1 MMMQIFSECQSL
13 VLLPYISNWHIINP
27 YLAFRNCF
35 SLSALPDISNWNLEQ
50 NYNDNNIKKEIF
62 ENAFLIQYFKIM
74 HYSGCKIPRKWCKRN
89 ESKKPVFRNF
99 KYICS

>member
-13 VLLPYISNWHIINP
+13 VLLPYISNWHIIKP
-27 YLAFRNCF
+27 YLAFSNCF

-62 ENAFLIQYFKIM
+62 ENAFLIQYFKNSKLI
-74 HYSGCKIPRKWCKRN
+74 KI
-89 ESKKPVFRNF
+89 S
-99 KYICS
+99 I